1 FMHKYVVLGSIFAFF
16 ASQSAQGQVTVDVT
30 KINCDQ
36 FVHHKISE
44 PSLIAAWL
52 SGYYNAKRNN
62 RVIDLQ
68 MLDDNMSKVKNY
80 CSDEKNFKVPVMK
93 AVENVLGKSK

>member
-1 FMHKYVVLGSIFAFF
+1 MEVRLRRLSSRLCPCSLPVCPGPNDGRRCEN
-16 ASQSAQGQVTVDVT
+16 Q
-30 KINCDQ
+30 CDQ

-44 PSLIAAWL
+44 PRLIAAWL

-68 MLDDNMSKVKNY
+68 ALEENMSKVSNY

-93 AVENVLGKSK
+93 AIEQVLGKSN

>member
-1 FMHKYVVLGSIFAFF
+1 MTAGCPNRQRRHTPSSWTTPNPDTTLLGLYFQQPAR
-16 ASQSAQGQVTVDVT
+16 
-30 KINCDQ
+30 
-36 FVHHKISE
+36 
-44 PSLIAAWL
+44 LIAAWL

-68 MLDDNMSKVKNY
+68 ALEENMSKVTNY

-93 AVENVLGKSK
+93 AVEQVLARIHRIMY